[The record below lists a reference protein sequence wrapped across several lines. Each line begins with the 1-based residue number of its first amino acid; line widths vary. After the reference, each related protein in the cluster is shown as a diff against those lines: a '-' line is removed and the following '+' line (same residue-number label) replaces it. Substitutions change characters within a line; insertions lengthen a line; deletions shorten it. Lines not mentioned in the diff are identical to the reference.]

1 MFPRFLTLQ
10 NSLKN
15 MENRK
20 IKDMFGLELAV
31 GDTVCFTLSMR
42 KDDKPMVKA
51 VIKDIIAGQKE
62 NCYGEYTEWL
72 VPEFVESNT
81 VEWARLEGKLISK
94 VKPNRVIKCY

>member
-1 MFPRFLTLQ
+1 MCFMFPRFLTLQ

-20 IKDMFGLELAV
+20 IKDMFGLELAT
-31 GDTVCFTLSMR
+31 G
-42 KDDKPMVKA
+42 DKPMVKA

-62 NCYGEYTEWL
+62 NCYGEYTDWL